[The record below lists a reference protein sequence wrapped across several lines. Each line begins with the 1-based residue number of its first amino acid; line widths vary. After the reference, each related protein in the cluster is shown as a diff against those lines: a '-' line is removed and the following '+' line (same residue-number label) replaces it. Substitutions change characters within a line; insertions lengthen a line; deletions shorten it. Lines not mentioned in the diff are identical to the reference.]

1 MFGCRRAKSALR
13 AAGGKDRT
21 GSAQIRRLC
30 SEPERW
36 IGDVDQFN
44 KNFIVFFPY
53 DFNISR
59 DNMLSTYFN
68 LIFDEFKGSKINIS
82 MIYSSWRWFKL
93 RRWEFSAA
101 TTSSNNKTGMLSN
114 SEVMLWKINL
124 WDLLATRDSN
134 GQRGRYPIETRFQT
148 GCCLH
153 ANIYYIIL
161 YHWLHWTMVTC
172 WHMLA
177 SWIFHGIPMFPSQV
191 VLSLR
196 IRWLSSQV
204 TRNPRPRQQAWEH
217 LGKSGL
223 VFFFERWGFP
233 GHVPA
238 FWHGI
243 SSVFF
248 SPFLGQSEAQHI
260 FSSVL
265 TWNFPMCSKKWW
277 SSKFSQAMLEL
288 GHWCKL
294 PSSTARGEEGR
305 AKGC

>member
-1 MFGCRRAKSALR
+1 
-13 AAGGKDRT
+13 
-21 GSAQIRRLC
+21 
-30 SEPERW
+30 
-36 IGDVDQFN
+36 
-44 KNFIVFFPY
+44 
-53 DFNISR
+53 
-59 DNMLSTYFN
+59 MLSTYFN